1 MVNTKKSVK
10 SRIKTLIK
18 AGAVAAA
25 LAAGGTSNAAVGS
38 PMRRGVRS
46 VEPVECVPTTVEY
59 VEPVVE
65 CVPRSE
71 PVRCA
76 PAPQRCRPVRVE
88 RPVRQQP
95 TRSVNYQHSESSYE
109 SYTSTSTY
117 YESTSGGFDRPMFGR
132 GSRSVGPTIAS
143 RMGTRAQT
151 ISNGVQPRGRSMRGA
166 SVMGAYAGPNGR
178 FSSMGG
184 RQMGRVPDMGGR
196 AIRGTR
202 SMPDMGRRRNAM
214 PRGGGRMRGPGG
226 RGRGF

>member
-25 LAAGGTSNAAVGS
+25 LAAGGTANAAVGS

-46 VEPVECVPTTVEY
+46 AEPVECAPVTTVEY

-65 CVPRSE
+65 CPPPTTVRCNPK

-76 PAPQRCRPVRVE
+76 PTPQRCRPVRVE

-95 TRSVNYQHSESSYE
+95 ARSVNYQHSESSYE

-117 YESTSGGFDRPMFGR
+117 YESTSGGFEQPLFGR
-132 GSRSVGPTIAS
+132 GSRSVTPTAAGSFRGTS
-143 RMGTRAQT
+143 RAPTMGKT
-151 ISNGVQPRGRSMRGA
+151 IRGTGSNGCFPSGITGRKAGRSATIGVGAPRGRSTPT
-166 SVMGAYAGPNGR
+166 MG
-178 FSSMGG
+178 
-184 RQMGRVPDMGGR
+184 
-196 AIRGTR
+196 
-202 SMPDMGRRRNAM
+202 RRNAM